1 MCLFDEWYDDFASNI
16 SYYDFEA
23 EDSDKIALDVKMQQA
38 LRELVRLP
46 SLDRDSLAELISS
59 RPDLVHGI
67 EVLLRDQ
74 TFSKGQWVYF
84 LFNVQ
89 VLNRPLDGVVQEYVR
104 SNLDND
110 RQLRTICVN
119 LLENRQLQGLLLSG
133 RFPERQEQWIELVAT
148 FKAGLVAF
156 IKKPGAVNAR
166 LSSPHSAADRL
177 RTADYLITRLGLK
190 EFIEAVDIDA
200 FARWKRRARDTKGLH
215 GSYGQSRLQ
224 GALKRAGF
232 VEAAKGPGGFRFK
245 PQGELSAITSK
256 QGRAKVFD
264 FVLRYEERVKAVIET
279 NFYETE
285 GTKIGINVEEYLDL
299 ARDVQTKTAAEF
311 YWVTDGSSWLTPTG
325 RRRLR
330 QLYDGFSGRI
340 YNYNTFER
348 DLPVL
353 MGSWTR

>member
-1 MCLFDEWYDDFASNI
+1 MFDEWYDDFASNI

-23 EDSDKIALDVKMQQA
+23 EDSDKIALDMRMQQA

-46 SLDRDSLAELISS
+46 SIDRDSLAELIRS

-74 TFSKGQWVYF
+74 TFSKGQWIYF
-84 LFNVQ
+84 LFDVQ
-89 VLNRPLDGVVQEYVR
+89 VLNRPVDAVVQEYVR
-104 SNLDND
+104 SNLDTD
-110 RQLRTICVN
+110 RQLRSICVN
-119 LLENRQLQGLLLSG
+119 LLEDRQLQGLLLSG
-133 RFPERQEQWIELVAT
+133 RFPDRADQWIELVAT
-148 FKAGLVAF
+148 FKASLVAF

-166 LSSPHSAADRL
+166 LSSPNSAADRF

-190 EFIEAVDIDA
+190 EFIEAVDIDG
-200 FARWKRRARDTKGLH
+200 FVQWKRRARDTKGLH
-215 GSYGQSRLQ
+215 GSYGQKRLQ
-224 GALKRAGF
+224 DALERSGFIEAGKGSGA
-232 VEAAKGPGGFRFK
+232 FRFK
-245 PQGELSAITSK
+245 PQGELAAITSK

-264 FVLRYEERVKAVIET
+264 FLLSYGDRVKAAIET

-299 ARDVQTKTAAEF
+299 ARDVQRKTAAEF
-311 YWVTDGSSWLTPTG
+311 YWVTDGSSWLAPTG
-325 RRRLR
+325 RRRLK
-330 QLYDGFSGRI
+330 QLYEGFSGRI

-353 MGSWTR
+353 MESWAK